1 MKHVINFA
9 YTWQGTSDR
18 LKQESYIHQFAFIYF
33 YSGCH
38 PINKNLLNYYCMPSS
53 LSGTADVV
61 FLLMQVKKTDTGKT
75 NINVKNALKDKGK
88 MV

>member
-1 MKHVINFA
+1 
-9 YTWQGTSDR
+9 
-18 LKQESYIHQFAFIYF
+18 
-33 YSGCH
+33 
-38 PINKNLLNYYCMPSS
+38 MPSS